1 MTVLI
6 LSQINDLLQYCW
18 SGELQCQVCS
28 KKSSSNGLRG
38 GWKPEFSAIYCW
50 LGVISTSCEHPM
62 LPSGANADHG
72 GAFGRVERMRVPS
85 SQFSKGCLDT
95 SCPSTPASWVERH
108 CNDGHVKQD
117 TGRRQAPCRRRAGGG
132 MGGFR
137 DRGAKEGAWG
147 EQTGLSPGTLRAAL
161 DGLTSTLVQ
170 HTSARQTSAP
180 RD

>member
-6 LSQINDLLQYCW
+6 LSHINDLLQYCW

-62 LPSGANADHG
+62 LPSGANADRG
-72 GAFGRVERMRVPS
+72 GPFGRVERMGVPS

-95 SCPSTPASWVERH
+95 SCPSTPASLGGRTLQRWAREA
-108 CNDGHVKQD
+108 GHQEEAGSVQEESRWWR
-117 TGRRQAPCRRRAGGG
+117 GR
-132 MGGFR
+132 
-137 DRGAKEGAWG
+137 
-147 EQTGLSPGTLRAAL
+147 
-161 DGLTSTLVQ
+161 V
-170 HTSARQTSAP
+170 
-180 RD
+180 